1 MEKPIESFGL
11 WLEQLLAEST
21 GKEGRG
27 LLPVANEPVGKPNVY
42 GNDRLFIHISL
53 NNQTDELL
61 SQAIQQLQ
69 EAGRPIVKFHLS
81 DLLDL
86 GQEFFRWEMAVA
98 VAGSML
104 GINAFDQP
112 NVQESKDNTRR
123 LLSEIIEGE
132 NLPQEAPILSEG
144 MLSLYSRLDSLQQ
157 VSTMAEA
164 FEHWLSMGYPG
175 YYIALMAFLPEFPET
190 EKMLQALRQNLRDKQ
205 RLATTLGY
213 GPRFLHSTGQYHKVG
228 PNTGLFLQLTVQ
240 DKLYIPIPG
249 YGYDFG
255 MFKQAE
261 ALGDIQAL
269 QRHERR
275 VLRIDLGED
284 AIQGL
289 TQLRNVVDQ
298 VMFSRIS

>member
-98 VAGSML
+98 LAGSML
-104 GINAFDQP
+104 GINEFDQP

-213 GPRFLHSTGQYHKVG
+213 GPRFLHSTGQYHKGG